1 MKILVSDPLSDV
13 GVKIFEDT
21 PGIDVDV
28 NTGLT
33 PEELKKIIGSYD
45 GLVIRSATKVTPEI
59 LDAADNLKVIGR
71 AGIGLDNVD
80 IPEASKRGIVVMNT
94 PEGNTTTTAEHTIS
108 MIMALSRNI
117 PQATSSLKEGRW
129 EKKKLKGQEVFNKT
143 LGLIGVGHIGR
154 IVADRAK
161 GMKMKVIVFDP
172 YIKPEAV
179 EKLDLEPV
187 SFDALL
193 ERADYIT
200 VHTPKTDETANIM
213 NAETISKMKKGAML
227 INCARGGIVN
237 EEATYDALKS
247 GHLGGAAFDVFTT
260 EPPGKIPLMDLPNFI
275 CTPHLGA
282 STVEAQD
289 NVARD
294 VAEQITAYLLNGT
307 VKNAVNVPSVS
318 SELMTV
324 LSPYVTLL
332 ERMGSMQTQLASS
345 AVVEVN
351 VHYSGTVTE
360 YDTSPLTTSMLKGL
374 LTPILKYDVNFV
386 NAPHIAADRGI
397 KVVESRSNTSDDF
410 ANLVKLSVKTV
421 EGENIISGT
430 IFGKSMQRI
439 LRINNFYLEA
449 IPEGHNLLI
458 QNENTPGVIGKLAT
472 SLGQNG
478 INISRMQVGEEKE
491 KKENV
496 IFLTTSELVPDDVVN
511 ELCKL
516 DHVMSARKIEL

>member
-13 GVKIFEDT
+13 GVKIFKDT

-33 PEELKKIIGSYD
+33 PEELTKIIGPYD
-45 GLVIRSATKVTPEI
+45 GLVIRSATNVTFQI
-59 LDAADNLKVIGR
+59 LEAADNLKVIGR

-94 PEGNTTTTAEHTIS
+94 PEGNTITTAEHTIA

-129 EKKKLKGQEVFNKT
+129 EKKKLKGQEVYNKT

-161 GMKMKVIVFDP
+161 GLKMKVIVYDP
-172 YIKPEAV
+172 YIKPEAI

-187 SFDALL
+187 SFDTLL

-200 VHTPKTDETANIM
+200 IHTPKTDETTNII
-213 NAETISKMKKGAML
+213 NAEIISKMKKGAML
-227 INCARGGIVN
+227 INCARGGIVD
-237 EEATYDALKS
+237 EEAAYDALKS
-247 GHLGGAAFDVFTT
+247 GHLGGAAFDVFIK
-260 EPPGKIPLMDLPNFI
+260 EPPGESPLMTLPNFI

-282 STVEAQD
+282 STREAQD

-294 VAEQITAYLLNGT
+294 VAEQITAYLLHGT
-307 VKNAVNVPSVS
+307 VKNATNVPSIS

-324 LSPYVTLL
+324 LRPYVTLL
-332 ERMGSMQTQLASS
+332 ERMGSMQTQLADS
-345 AVVEVN
+345 AVIEA
-351 VHYSGTVTE
+351 HIQYSGTVTQ
-360 YDTSPLTTSMLKGL
+360 YDTAPLTTSMLKGL

-386 NAPHIAADRGI
+386 NAPYIASDRGI
-397 KVVESRSNTSDDF
+397 KVVESRSNTSDNF
-410 ANLVKLSVKTV
+410 ASLVKLTVKTL
-421 EGENIISGT
+421 EGQNVISGT
-430 IFGKSMQRI
+430 IFGKSLQRI

-458 QNENTPGVIGKLAT
+458 QNLNTPGVIGKLA
-472 SLGQNG
+472 SILGEHK

-496 IFLTTSELVPDDVVN
+496 IFLTTSDLVSDDVVK

-516 DHVMSARKIEL
+516 DYVISARKIEL